1 MKNFQTTER
10 KIAKTR
16 NEFLQN
22 HKIKKNADTY
32 LSANS
37 IIYKIIYFFGTFPFS
52 REFTLRER
60 RKKSFSPKGKNK
72 F

>member
-1 MKNFQTTER
+1 MKNSQTTER

-16 NEFLQN
+16 NEIN
-22 HKIKKNADTY
+22 TNTY

-37 IIYKIIYFFGTFPFS
+37 IIYKIIYFFRIFWNGFQLP